1 MNWRRHLRNVLRR
14 LRRLLEGPYE
24 PVVPLKRTSQGYFV
38 AESAVLDK
46 LSLIEVDKC
55 AEIQDFVIIR
65 TWKNPVVIGA
75 YSQINPFTVIYGG
88 SGVYIGANVMIAPHC
103 MIASGNHD
111 FSQTERPMRFA
122 GSTSRGP
129 IVIGDDVWIGANCSI
144 LDGVTI
150 GRGAVVAANSVVN
163 SDVDEFAIVGG
174 APAVPIGSRRKE

>member
-1 MNWRRHLRNVLRR
+1 M
-14 LRRLLEGPYE
+14 
-24 PVVPLKRTSQGYFV
+24 RTGQGYFV
-38 AESAVLDK
+38 AESAVLDR

-65 TWKNPVVIGA
+65 TWENPVVIGA

-88 SGVYIGANVMIAPHC
+88 SGVCIGANVMIAPHC
-103 MIASGNHD
+103 TIASGNHN
-111 FSQTERPMRFA
+111 FAQTERPMRFA

-163 SDVDEFAIVGG
+163 SNVDEYAIVGG
-174 APAVPIGSRRKE
+174 TPAVPLGSRLKE